1 MSIHVKLIL
10 GLTVLIATV
19 ALAIG
24 TGAPQVP
31 NTPTTNSPYVSALS
45 NVAVGTAEA
54 AGRCNR
60 GCLVLQGIG
69 FCRTG
74 EGAMSKCTVS
84 NGVCTET
91 PCGH

>member
-1 MSIHVKLIL
+1 MSIHLRLVL
-10 GLTVLIATV
+10 GLTILIATV
-19 ALAIG
+19 ALVIG
-24 TGAPQVP
+24 TGTSRVP
-31 NTPTTNSPYVSALS
+31 ITPTNSPYISALS

-54 AGRCNR
+54 AGGCNR

-74 EGAMSKCTVS
+74 EGAMSKCKVS